1 MSRKIVLTGASS
13 EIGQAIAEA
22 LWQENDAMVLQCNRH
37 SDALR
42 PWEGRTGVEIAV
54 CDFRDSVQIDRF
66 CHHLEDCDV
75 LVNAAALTLT
85 DLLPNLTDE
94 DVEAM
99 LMVNVT
105 ACVRLCRA
113 AVRGMMRR
121 RRGSIVNITSVA
133 ASRGNRGQSVY
144 GGTKAF
150 VEAFSRSL
158 CAEFAPRGVRVNCV
172 APGAIEAGS
181 LRDLLAQAPEEL
193 KRCTAAG
200 RLGTPQDVARAVAW
214 LASDASSFVN
224 GQVLSVD
231 GGFLQGVGR

>member
-13 EIGQAIAEA
+13 EIGLAIAEA
-22 LWQENDAMVLQCNRH
+22 LWQEGDALVLQCNRR
-37 SDALR
+37 SEALA
-42 PWEGRTGVEIAV
+42 PWEGRAGVEV
-54 CDFRDSVQIDRF
+54 VRCDFRDATHIDRF
-66 CHHLEDCDV
+66 CLHLEDCDV

-85 DLLPNLTDE
+85 DLLPNLSDE

-105 ACVRLCRA
+105 ACVRLCRT

-200 RLGTPQDVARAVAW
+200 RLGTPQDVAKAVAW

-224 GQVLSVD
+224 GQVLAVD
-231 GGFLQGVGR
+231 GGFLQGIGR